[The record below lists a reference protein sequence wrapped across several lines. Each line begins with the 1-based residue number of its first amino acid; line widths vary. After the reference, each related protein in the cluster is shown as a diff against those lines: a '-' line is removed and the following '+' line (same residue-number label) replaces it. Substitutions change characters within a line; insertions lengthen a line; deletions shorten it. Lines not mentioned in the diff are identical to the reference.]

1 MAPAAMPLLI
11 QGLQDVQDLPRR
23 LAALPRGACDPRA
36 PATMMSPSR
45 ARRMPLSSLLIVGL
59 ILLAVALAG
68 CAAGAP
74 ATSSPTARRPAAAAV
89 TITKDSFHGWEAL
102 VLRNST
108 TEATVV
114 PAIGRLMQLAFVEGF
129 VDGSVVGGRARGPFW
144 SHPGIGPHLPPDE
157 NGWVNIGGDK
167 AWPAPQS
174 RWEAIAGKG
183 WPPPK
188 TFDDSPFAARRVGD
202 AGNEV
207 ELLSAVDPAY
217 GLRVRRT
224 IALDPAAPILTVE
237 TCYEKVA
244 GGPVRA
250 GVWTITQL
258 VSPERLFMRLPAR
271 SAFPGG
277 FAQRLPD
284 RPKDLRIAG
293 RLLSLARDP
302 AAKTMLGSD
311 GDALLWVGDG
321 PDLLIETVAETHDP
335 TDEWPDGAH
344 AQIYTSSDEALPYVE
359 LELFSPLRDL
369 RIGQRVCLRV
379 RYTLE
384 ARATA
389 DATAEAKRVL
399 GL

>member
-1 MAPAAMPLLI
+1 
-11 QGLQDVQDLPRR
+11 
-23 LAALPRGACDPRA
+23 
-36 PATMMSPSR
+36 MMSPSR
-45 ARRMPLSSLLIVGL
+45 ARRMPLSSLLVVGL
-59 ILLAVALAG
+59 ILLAVVLAG
-68 CAAGAP
+68 CAARAP
-74 ATSSPTARRPAAAAV
+74 ATSSPAARRPAVGAAV

-108 TEATVV
+108 AEATVV
-114 PAIGRLMQLAFVEGF
+114 PAIGRIMQLAFVE
-129 VDGSVVGGRARGPFW
+129 SGGRARGPLW
-144 SHPGIGPHLPPDE
+144 SHPGIGPDLPPDE
-157 NGWVNIGGDK
+157 NGWINIGGDK

-188 TFDDSPFAARRVGD
+188 TFDNSPFAARRVGD

-237 TCYEKVA
+237 TCYEKMA
-244 GGPVRA
+244 GEPVKA

-258 VSPERLFMRLPAR
+258 VSPQRLFMRLPAR
-271 SAFPGG
+271 SAFPDG

-284 RPKDLRIAG
+284 RPNDLRIAG

-302 AAKTMLGSD
+302 AAKTMLAGD

-321 PDLLIETVAETHDP
+321 PDLLIETVAHAHDP

-369 RIGQRVCLRV
+369 RIGQRACLRV

-384 ARATA
+384 ARANA

>member
-1 MAPAAMPLLI
+1 M
-11 QGLQDVQDLPRR
+11 
-23 LAALPRGACDPRA
+23 
-36 PATMMSPSR
+36 
-45 ARRMPLSSLLIVGL
+45 VGL
-59 ILLAVALAG
+59 ILLAVALAS
-68 CAAGAP
+68 CAARGPAPTSSAARAP
-74 ATSSPTARRPAAAAV
+74 AV
-89 TITKDSFHGWEAL
+89 TVTKSSFHGWESL
-102 VLRNST
+102 ILRNGAA
-108 TEATVV
+108 EATVV
-114 PAIGRLMQLAFVEGF
+114 PAIGRIMQLAL
-129 VDGSVVGGRARGPFW
+129 VGAGDARGVFW
-144 SHPGIGPHLPPDE
+144 SHPGIGPDLPADE
-157 NGWVNIGGDK
+157 NGWINIGGDK

-188 TFDDSPFAARRVGD
+188 TFDASAFTAEVVRGAGDRGDS
-202 AGNEV
+202 V

-244 GGPVRA
+244 GAPVRA

-258 VSPERLFMRLPAR
+258 VAPERLFLRLPAR
-271 SAFPGG
+271 STFPGG

-284 RPKDLRIAG
+284 PPKELRVEG

-321 PDLLIETVAETHDP
+321 PDLLIETVAGAHDP
-335 TDEWPDGAH
+335 KDEWPDGAH

-369 RIGQRVCLRV
+369 RIGERACLRV
-379 RYTLE
+379 RYTLQ
-384 ARATA
+384 ARADT